1 MVILVNFRS
10 GFCLAALEK
19 NLWAKIQNG
28 KPGFEASKE
37 YSHEKTKLQF
47 YVNCGTSKD
56 HSLSSKSAAQL
67 YSRYG
72 LLAVHWV

>member
-10 GFCLAALEK
+10 GFCLATLEK

-28 KPGFEASKE
+28 KPGFDANKK
-37 YSHEKTKLQF
+37 YSHERTKLQF
-47 YVNCGTSKD
+47 YVNCVTSKD
-56 HSLSSKSAAQL
+56 HLLSSKSVAQL